1 MLLAVYM
8 STFWLLVNILRE
20 ASIMVDFVVVAVTL
34 VNICLNEENEENY
47 NSNGE
52 SRLLPFA

>member
-1 MLLAVYM
+1 MVLAVYMAM

-20 ASIMVDFVVVAVTL
+20 ASIMVDSFVVAVTL
-34 VNICLNEENEENY
+34 VNICLDEQNLNY
-47 NSNGE
+47 NGE